1 MKNLKEITKSPFFM
15 TLVLLLLLTF
25 MYTNNEAFEND
36 ESSSDD
42 KFGAA
47 SSQPMESPSD
57 SKPTNF
63 TESKNN
69 VTPMG
74 GKPRMGPYDGLCVRN
89 LSKVVDDLVP
99 NDKLVN
105 YFGNQIP
112 PQNVT
117 SDNSVL
123 SGPNVDGD
131 KNSPQRLSMFA
142 NNYASLNCCPSTY
155 STDRGCV
162 CVTKKQ
168 KDFLS
173 RRGYNNVTNNVA

>member
-1 MKNLKEITKSPFFM
+1 MIKKFMEKNA
-15 TLVLLLLLTF
+15 LLLTLLLFLVF
-25 MYTNNEAFEND
+25 MFTSVESFENE
-36 ESSSDD
+36 ESSSED

-47 SSQPMESPSD
+47 SSEPMESPSD

-63 TESKNN
+63 TESKNT
-69 VTPMG
+69 VTPLTE
-74 GKPRMGPYDGLCVRN
+74 KKRMGPYDGLCVRN

-112 PQNVT
+112 VQNVV

-131 KNSPQRLSMFA
+131 KNSPQRLSMLA

-155 STDRGCV
+155 STDKGCV
-162 CVTKKQ
+162 CLTKKQ
-168 KDFLS
+168 TDFLS

>member
-1 MKNLKEITKSPFFM
+1 
-15 TLVLLLLLTF
+15 
-25 MYTNNEAFEND
+25 
-36 ESSSDD
+36 
-42 KFGAA
+42 
-47 SSQPMESPSD
+47 
-57 SKPTNF
+57 
-63 TESKNN
+63 
-69 VTPMG
+69 
-74 GKPRMGPYDGLCVRN
+74 MGPYDGLCVRN

-112 PQNVT
+112 VQNVV

-131 KNSPQRLSMFA
+131 KNSPQRLSMLA

-162 CVTKKQ
+162 CLTKKQ
-168 KDFLS
+168 TDFLS
-173 RRGYNNVTNNVA
+173 RRGYNNVTNNLA

>member
-1 MKNLKEITKSPFFM
+1 MEKNA
-15 TLVLLLLLTF
+15 LLLTLLLFLVF
-25 MYTNNEAFEND
+25 MFTSVEPFEN
-36 ESSSDD
+36 EETSSDD
-42 KFGAA
+42 NFGAA
-47 SSQPMESPSD
+47 SSEPMESPSD

-63 TESKNN
+63 TESKNT
-69 VTPMG
+69 VTPMTE
-74 GKPRMGPYDGLCVRN
+74 KKRMGPYDGLCVRN

-112 PQNVT
+112 VQNVV

-131 KNSPQRLSMFA
+131 KNSPQRLSMLA

-155 STDRGCV
+155 STDKGCV
-162 CVTKKQ
+162 CLTKKQ
-168 KDFLS
+168 TDFLS

>member
-1 MKNLKEITKSPFFM
+1 MIKKFMGKNA
-15 TLVLLLLLTF
+15 LLLTLLLFLVF
-25 MYTNNEAFEND
+25 MFTSVEQFENQ
-36 ESSSDD
+36 ESSSED

-47 SSQPMESPSD
+47 SSEPMESPSD

-63 TESKNN
+63 TESKNT
-69 VTPMG
+69 VTPMTE
-74 GKPRMGPYDGLCVRN
+74 KKRMGPYDGLCVRN

-112 PQNVT
+112 VQNVV

-131 KNSPQRLSMFA
+131 KNSPQRLSMLA

-162 CVTKKQ
+162 CLTKKQ
-168 KDFLS
+168 TDFLS

>member
-1 MKNLKEITKSPFFM
+1 MEKNA
-15 TLVLLLLLTF
+15 LLLTLLLFLVF
-25 MYTNNEAFEND
+25 MFTSVESFENE
-36 ESSSDD
+36 ESSSED

-47 SSQPMESPSD
+47 SSEPMESPSD

-63 TESKNN
+63 TESKNT
-69 VTPMG
+69 VTPLTE
-74 GKPRMGPYDGLCVRN
+74 KKRMGPYDGLCVRN

-112 PQNVT
+112 VQNVV

-131 KNSPQRLSMFA
+131 KNSPQRLSMLA

-155 STDRGCV
+155 STDKGCV
-162 CVTKKQ
+162 CLTKKQ
-168 KDFLS
+168 TDFLS

>member
-1 MKNLKEITKSPFFM
+1 MIKKFIEKNA
-15 TLVLLLLLTF
+15 LLLTLLLFLVF
-25 MYTNNEAFEND
+25 MFTSVESFENQ
-36 ESSSDD
+36 ESSSED

-47 SSQPMESPSD
+47 SSEPMESPSD

-63 TESKNN
+63 TESKNT
-69 VTPMG
+69 VTPLTE
-74 GKPRMGPYDGLCVRN
+74 KKRMGPYDGLCVRN

-112 PQNVT
+112 VQNVV

-131 KNSPQRLSMFA
+131 KNSPQRLSMLA

-155 STDRGCV
+155 STDKGCV
-162 CVTKKQ
+162 CLTKKQ
-168 KDFLS
+168 TDFLS
-173 RRGYNNVTNNVA
+173 RRGYNNVTNNLA

>member
-1 MKNLKEITKSPFFM
+1 MNKFMKNPLFIT
-15 TLVLLLLLTF
+15 LLLLLLLTF
-25 MYTNNEAFEND
+25 MVYDKEPFEND
-36 ESSSDD
+36 SSEDN
-42 KFGAA
+42 FGAA

-112 PQNVT
+112 VQNVV

-131 KNSPQRLSMFA
+131 KNSPQRLSILA

-162 CVTKKQ
+162 CLTNKQ

-173 RRGYNNVTNNVA
+173 RRGYNNVTNNLA

>member
-1 MKNLKEITKSPFFM
+1 MIKKFIEKNA
-15 TLVLLLLLTF
+15 LLLTLLLFLVF
-25 MYTNNEAFEND
+25 MFTSVEQFENQ
-36 ESSSDD
+36 ESSSED

-47 SSQPMESPSD
+47 SSEPMESPSD

-63 TESKNN
+63 TESKNT
-69 VTPMG
+69 VTPLTE
-74 GKPRMGPYDGLCVRN
+74 KKRMGPYDGLCVRN

-112 PQNVT
+112 VQNVV

-131 KNSPQRLSMFA
+131 KNSPQRLSMLA

-155 STDRGCV
+155 STDKGCV
-162 CVTKKQ
+162 CLTKKQ
-168 KDFLS
+168 TDFLS